1 MCRGDMLLV
10 ILMMKK
16 LLKRFAKKNCK
27 TQIKKQKSE
36 INKLVIGRLETTQ
49 VGLSKLSDVVKDE
62 VTRKTVYDELVKKVH
77 TSDASSLVD

>member
-1 MCRGDMLLV
+1 MPWRYVTSD
-10 ILMMKK
+10 I
-16 LLKRFAKKNCK
+16 NDEEITK
-27 TQIKKQKSE
+27 TFCEKELQNTNQKEKSE

>member
-1 MCRGDMLLV
+1 MPWRYVTSD
-10 ILMMKK
+10 INDEEI
-16 LLKRFAKKNCK
+16 AKTFCEKGLQNTNQK
-27 TQIKKQKSE
+27 EKSE

>member
-1 MCRGDMLLV
+1 MPWIYVTSD
-10 ILMMKK
+10 ISDEEI
-16 LLKRFAKKNCK
+16 AKTFCEKELQSTNQK
-27 TQIKKQKSE
+27 EKSE

>member
-1 MCRGDMLLV
+1 MPWRYVTSD
-10 ILMMKK
+10 I
-16 LLKRFAKKNCK
+16 NDEEITK
-27 TQIKKQKSE
+27 TFCEKELQNTNQKERSE

>member
-1 MCRGDMLLV
+1 MPWRYVTSD
-10 ILMMKK
+10 I
-16 LLKRFAKKNCK
+16 NDEEITK
-27 TQIKKQKSE
+27 TFCEKELQNTNQKEKSE

-62 VTRKTVYDELVKKVH
+62 VTRKTVYDELVKKVQ

>member
-1 MCRGDMLLV
+1 MPWIYVTSD
-10 ILMMKK
+10 ISDEEI
-16 LLKRFAKKNCK
+16 AKTFCEKELQNTNQK
-27 TQIKKQKSE
+27 EKSE